1 MREGMDTRALQSL
14 AAPTPRSVNLDP
26 TVAVLSYLPCRTG
39 DFPGHQFTTPSDI
52 FNNGTLAFVIIQS
65 TLNSIHGK
73 LKSHAIRIV
82 ADCHYST
89 TMLIQLFP

>member
-52 FNNGTLAFVIIQS
+52 F
-65 TLNSIHGK
+65 
-73 LKSHAIRIV
+73 
-82 ADCHYST
+82 DD
-89 TMLIQLFP
+89 